1 MAGIRF
7 TATTNEIPT
16 GTAAKTLLQLAA
28 PPNQRVLVER
38 ILVGT
43 KGTSNTDPP
52 GLVRV
57 LRQTTTGSMSPLTLR
72 KWDPSD
78 DETLQTT
85 AQQNATAEPSA
96 GDVLVTGE
104 CHPQMGWEYV
114 CVPGAEI
121 VVPGGTRLGIEV
133 TFAVSVQATV
143 HVVAVE

>member
-7 TATTNEIPT
+7 TATTGEITT
-16 GTAAKTLLQLAA
+16 GTSAKTLVQLVA
-28 PPNQRVLVER
+28 PANQRVLVER
-38 ILVGT
+38 ILIGT

-57 LRQTTTGSMSPLTLR
+57 LRQTTSGSMSALALR
-72 KWDPSD
+72 KWDPTD
-78 DETLQTT
+78 DETIQTT
-85 AQQNATAEPSA
+85 AQQNATAEPAA
-96 GDVLVTGE
+96 GDVIITGE

-121 VVPGGTRLGIEV
+121 IVPGGTRLGIEV
-133 TFAVSVQATV
+133 TFAVSVNATV